1 MKFSISPQSSSMF
14 NCISDSTARDPSRLH
29 QSTRRSWPHPLGR
42 LPSWISRWFGHRA
55 TPPPKRPN
63 YEICLWSFIGTF
75 CGVAL
80 LQAVFGHASYFI
92 AKGAPPVVP
101 SYAASAAIIYGAI
114 EGPLA
119 QPRSF
124 IGGYLVG
131 ALTGVGIT
139 KLFLLLPSEQMF
151 QDLLW
156 LSGSLV
162 SACTVV
168 LMQITGMMHPPAGMF
183 LLPPISPVR
192 YNLFYFR
199 VPSLS
204 KLCLG
209 AAAIL
214 ALMNAE
220 TREMGWYY
228 IPVILLSSL
237 LALAVALIV
246 NNIRRCYPLYWFFP
260 ESDPL
265 TIPSAVYSV
274 QGTNPSTRVNSV
286 EVLSEKIEKPA
297 PIHIFSSPV

>member
-1 MKFSISPQSSSMF
+1 LS
-14 NCISDSTARDPSRLH
+14 
-29 QSTRRSWPHPLGR
+29 R

-92 AKGAPPVVP
+92 AKGAPPV
-101 SYAASAAIIYGAI
+101 AASAAIIYGAI

-124 IGGYLVG
+124 IGGYLIG

-168 LMQITGMMHPPAGMF
+168 LMQLTGMMHPPA
-183 LLPPISPVR
+183 
-192 YNLFYFR
+192 
-199 VPSLS
+199 
-204 KLCLG
+204 G

-246 NNIRRCYPLYWFFP
+246 NNIRRCYPLYWF
-260 ESDPL
+260 
-265 TIPSAVYSV
+265 
-274 QGTNPSTRVNSV
+274 
-286 EVLSEKIEKPA
+286 
-297 PIHIFSSPV
+297 